1 MFCFKYLAAEE
12 EFSVHMAAILKMVA
26 ILEFCVASAF
36 FEKSGPQR
44 VFVPNFKLA
53 SQTEVFLQLSAA
65 L

>member
-1 MFCFKYLAAEE
+1 
-12 EFSVHMAAILKMVA
+12 MVA

-44 VFVPNFKLA
+44 VFVPNFMLA

-65 L
+65 LFRGRSI